1 MENSHQNL
9 TLNMGW
15 MRHDASKN
23 SPNSSG
29 TMSKYYKFSVG
40 LGTSPRL
47 HWLLPEVART
57 DEEFMVPAPTNP
69 QLLDPCEDIPTAL

>member
-9 TLNMGW
+9 KVDMGW
-15 MRHDASKN
+15 ISKN
-23 SPNSSG
+23 SPWHL
-29 TMSKYYKFSVG
+29 SKYYKFSVG

-69 QLLDPCEDIPTAL
+69 QLFDPCEDVPTAS